1 MAKHV
6 ETEGGGSRSRA
17 DWGQLVAAYERRTV
31 TRRAFCVEAG
41 VAPSTLDYW
50 RRKLKDEGSAGAG
63 FIELGAGSEAGG
75 SAWEVELALGDG
87 LVLRLARR

>member
-1 MAKHV
+1 MAKQV
-6 ETEGGGSRSRA
+6 EKRSGGSRTRT
-17 DWGQLVAAYERRTV
+17 DWQQLVAAYERRTV
-31 TRRAFCVEAG
+31 TRRAFCADAG

-63 FIELGAGSEAGG
+63 FIELAAGSEVDR

-87 LVLRLARR
+87 MVLRLARH

>member
-1 MAKHV
+1 MAKQS
-6 ETEGGGSRSRA
+6 ENGSGGIRSRA
-17 DWGQLVAAYERRTV
+17 DWEQLLAAYERRAV

-50 RRKLKDEGSAGAG
+50 RRKLKDEGSAGGG
-63 FIELGAGSEAGG
+63 FIELAAGRETDR

-87 LVLRLARR
+87 MVLRLVRR